1 MPAPET
7 PTSGHFQGRVMVPPD
22 DAAAMV
28 IVLGNFD
35 DDAITGN
42 DANRILH
49 EPTGE
54 EGQQLVAVGVEQHPA
69 VTATNVR
76 ACTHKI
82 AKLINVRFGLL
93 CGLRSENHALLFD
106 HLVGKHE

>member
-1 MPAPET
+1 M
-7 PTSGHFQGRVMVPPD
+7 S
-22 DAAAMV
+22 
-28 IVLGNFD
+28 IVLADFD

-54 EGQQLVAVGVEQHPA
+54 EGQQLVAANVELHLA

-82 AKLINVRFGLL
+82 ANLINVRFGLL
-93 CGLRSENHALLFD
+93 CGLRSDITRVPRSAISGAAASLDKF
-106 HLVGKHE
+106 VG